1 MQLTHILN
9 ETLKELAEDAD
20 REKAS
25 KDFVVATAKE
35 KGKAVEAAEKK
46 DKSSEKARLL
56 VKGKLVE
63 AEDRLGGGI
72 EFKLAKVANLN
83 LA

>member
-9 ETLKELAEDAD
+9 GTLKELAEYAD

-25 KDFVVATAKE
+25 KDVVVATARE

-46 DKSSEKARLL
+46 AKSSEKARLL
-56 VKGKLVE
+56 AVGKLAE
-63 AEDRLGGGI
+63 AEDRLGV
-72 EFKLAKVANLN
+72 LSSNWQR
-83 LA
+83 

>member
-9 ETLKELAEDAD
+9 GTLKELAEYAD

-25 KDFVVATAKE
+25 KDVVVATDRE

-46 DKSSEKARLL
+46 AKSSEKARLL
-56 VKGKLVE
+56 AEGKLAE
-63 AEDRLGGGI
+63 AEDRLGV
-72 EFKLAKVANLN
+72 LSSNWQR
-83 LA
+83 

>member
-9 ETLKELAEDAD
+9 GMLKELAEYAD

-25 KDFVVATAKE
+25 KDVVVATARE

-46 DKSSEKARLL
+46 AKSSEKARLL
-56 VKGKLVE
+56 AEGKLAE
-63 AEDRLGGGI
+63 AEDRLGV
-72 EFKLAKVANLN
+72 LSSNWQR
-83 LA
+83 